1 MLPLIPFIAG
11 AVAGI
16 TATELWRRG
25 KVQGAAQAASDK
37 LRASAASGLQ
47 TVRETGASL
56 RETVVDA
63 LHDKW
68 HAMRGGKEADE
79 AIRELADA
87 GEAMPDL
94 FAEDAD
100 QAKAVAQAPAR
111 KPARARK
118 PQAATKATAKT
129 ASQSAA
135 KPATKSESKPAGKP
149 APSGAKPAAAE
160 PGKPARRRP
169 ARKKTGAAGDANA
182 PTANRAAE

>member
-135 KPATKSESKPAGKP
+135 KPATKPSAKP

-160 PGKPARRRP
+160 PGKPAHRRP